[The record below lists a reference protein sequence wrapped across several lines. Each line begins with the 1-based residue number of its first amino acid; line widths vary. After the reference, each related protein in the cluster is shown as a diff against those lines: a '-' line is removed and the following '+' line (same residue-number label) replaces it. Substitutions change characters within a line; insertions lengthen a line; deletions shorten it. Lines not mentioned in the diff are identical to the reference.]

1 MHEQMNAVIKIIKV
15 FSILRNWWP
24 DSVKDKDVL
33 IVFILKLTSN
43 DGTCTPAGSVER
55 EVIDVEVLMISKESP

>member
-1 MHEQMNAVIKIIKV
+1 M
-15 FSILRNWWP
+15 
-24 DSVKDKDVL
+24 KDKDVL